1 MSDYVHAINQIYGQ
15 AELSAKLLTALREAG
30 KDLDALTRDDLAVF
44 DEQHGGGREATRELA
59 RLTGL
64 HAGMHV
70 LDVGSGL
77 GGPARTLAAEF
88 DCRVRPRSRR
98 RPLSATQHHSTTL
111 LVGIS
116 RHCNE
121 T

>member
-77 GGPARTLAAEF
+77 GDRHARWPQSLAAGSPAATS
-88 DCRVRPRSRR
+88 PRNS
-98 RPLSATQHHSTTL
+98 
-111 LVGIS
+111 VGPPS
-116 RHCNE
+116 C
-121 T
+121 